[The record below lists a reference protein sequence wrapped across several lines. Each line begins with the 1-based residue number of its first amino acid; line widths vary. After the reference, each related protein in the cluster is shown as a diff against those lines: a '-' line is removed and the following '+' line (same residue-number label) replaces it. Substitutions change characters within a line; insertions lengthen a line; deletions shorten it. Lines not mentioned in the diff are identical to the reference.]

1 MKGTL
6 MKSILIFAGT
16 TEGREL
22 IDFAL
27 SHTEYNLYVCVA
39 TEYGKSLLDS
49 NERLTISSKPL
60 DTMEMCQLIKKFDF
74 SFVLDATHPYAV
86 EVSKNIKEA
95 ADTCRLPYYRVLRPE
110 QYTLSKV
117 SDSEHNHIITV
128 NSMKDA
134 VAFFQNTTGNI
145 LATTGS
151 KELSALCTLPNF
163 KTRVFP
169 RILPN
174 PDMLQMVIKQGFAPK
189 NIICMQGPFSTDLN
203 VAMLQQIHA
212 TYLLTKSSGTK
223 GGFPEKLA
231 AAARLSITTVVIGRP
246 PQTEGISMEQA
257 YKLLSMGQFNF

>member
-1 MKGTL
+1 

-27 SHTEYNLYVCVA
+27 FRAEHNIYACVA
-39 TEYGKSLLDS
+39 TEYGKSLLTT
-49 NERLTISSKPL
+49 NERLTVSSKPL
-60 DTMEMCQLIKKFDF
+60 NMVEMCQLMKEFDF

-110 QYTLSKV
+110 QDTLSNV
-117 SDSEHNHIITV
+117 SYPEHNHIITV
-128 NSMKDA
+128 NSMEDA
-134 VAFFQNTTGNI
+134 VAYFQNTTGNI

-151 KELSALCTLPNF
+151 KELSALCALPDF
-163 KTRVFP
+163 KTRVYP

-174 PDMLQMVIKQGFAPK
+174 PDMLQMIINQGFAPQ

-246 PQTEGISMEQA
+246 PQAEGISMEQA
-257 YKLLSMGQFNF
+257 YKLLSM

>member
-1 MKGTL
+1 
-6 MKSILIFAGT
+6 MKSVLIFAGT

-27 SHTEYNLYVCVA
+27 SNTKHNIYACVA
-39 TEYGKSLLDS
+39 TEYGKSLLTP
-49 NERLTISSKPL
+49 NQRLTVSSKPL
-60 DTMEMCQLIKKFDF
+60 NTVEMCQLMKAFDF

-86 EVSKNIKEA
+86 EVSNNVKEA

-110 QYTLSKV
+110 QDTLSKI
-117 SDSEHNHIITV
+117 SDSERTHIITV
-128 NSMKDA
+128 NSMAEA

-145 LATTGS
+145 LAATGS
-151 KELSALCTLPNF
+151 KELSALCTLSDF
-163 KTRVFP
+163 KTRVYP

-174 PDMLQMVIKQGFAPK
+174 PDMLQLIINQGFAPQ

-212 TYLLTKSSGTK
+212 AYLLTKSSGTK

-231 AAARLSITTVVIGRP
+231 AAARLSITAVVIGRP

-257 YKLLSMGQFNF
+257 CKLVSR